1 MKKAVASI
9 LLALMISSMMVDAR
23 PTVQQSGQG
32 NIQCI
37 INIMPRM
44 TEIASN
50 PVGVFM
56 EFSAC
61 AGDQTWDL
69 LAPFLGGFMRVVLT
83 SINTLT
89 PEAEDTPKEDLVS
102 ADYSTGFTT
111 LELYNLV
118 MDMVKQAVG
127 ELLGYIDAS
136 GFSYRYSNV

>member
-23 PTVQQSGQG
+23 PTVQQSGGG

-89 PEAEDTPKEDLVS
+89 PEAEGKADLVS

>member
-9 LLALMISSMMVDAR
+9 LLAVMISSMMVDAR
-23 PTVQQSGQG
+23 PTVKASSG
-32 NIQCI
+32 NVQCI

-83 SINTLT
+83 GINTVI
-89 PEAEDTPKEDLVS
+89 PESAATPKADLVS
-102 ADYSTGFTT
+102 ADFSTGFTT

-127 ELLGYIDAS
+127 ELLGFLDAS
-136 GFSYRYSNV
+136 GFAYKYSNV

>member
-9 LLALMISSMMVDAR
+9 LLALMISSVMVDAR
-23 PTVQQSGQG
+23 PIVKEGSG

-61 AGDQTWDL
+61 AGD
-69 LAPFLGGFMRVVLT
+69 
-83 SINTLT
+83 
-89 PEAEDTPKEDLVS
+89 
-102 ADYSTGFTT
+102 
-111 LELYNLV
+111 
-118 MDMVKQAVG
+118 
-127 ELLGYIDAS
+127 
-136 GFSYRYSNV
+136 

>member
-23 PTVQQSGQG
+23 PTVQAGQG

-89 PEAEDTPKEDLVS
+89 PEAAGTPQADLVS
-102 ADYSTGFTT
+102 SDYSTGFTT